1 MSMAEAS
8 FHDSLTNSISPVRNV
23 KIPIYAP
30 CQGRLFPCMGCW
42 PMLAGKAHTGP
53 QKGGQRGICLPGQY
67 PETVPGSVS
76 ARRRHRGQGDVPP
89 ASARNVHFCYAC
101 DNSPRGGELFS
112 GPAGAVSRQKSSPTQ
127 AEWGP
132 IGLVQ
137 LATISGSTVTPAF
150 S

>member
-8 FHDSLTNSISPVRNV
+8 FHDSLADLSSPVRIV
-23 KIPIYAP
+23 KISIYAP
-30 CQGRLFPCMGCW
+30 CQGRLFPCIRVW

-89 ASARNVHFCYAC
+89 ASARNVQPCYAC
-101 DNSPRGGELFS
+101 VNSPRGGELFS
-112 GPAGAVSRQKSSPTQ
+112 GPAGAVSRQKSSSTQ